1 MKGVSDAKNLIHKYL
16 SKETV
21 YGELLGKIADNERTI
36 NNLKA
41 EGRDFF
47 MKARASKMKRK
58 SFSQSKSKSKIC
70 MVHFLLPRYYQIV

>member
-41 EGRDFF
+41 EGERLFHE
-47 MKARASKMKRK
+47 
-58 SFSQSKSKSKIC
+58 SKSLEDEKEVLQSIKIKEQDL
-70 MVHFLLPRYYQIV
+70 HGTFSFT